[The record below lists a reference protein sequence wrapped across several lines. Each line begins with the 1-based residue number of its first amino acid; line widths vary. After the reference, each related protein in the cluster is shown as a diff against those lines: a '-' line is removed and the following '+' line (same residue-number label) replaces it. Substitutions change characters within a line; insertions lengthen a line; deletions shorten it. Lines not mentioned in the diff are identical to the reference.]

1 MNNPVGNFHAQ
12 TILQIEGDPNLWGLA
27 TLQTQDPGWDRPV
40 AIEIGA
46 PVEGRMIL
54 SPACSFS
61 LTYNDAKNGW
71 HPAIILPTGSLFLYI
86 STATVL
92 EDASSGYILAPQYD
106 NLDALQESIMDAMRT
121 PSTLA
126 LNLGTVG
133 GGVVIL
139 SGAQLPFAV
148 IAEGR
153 LLRAGHAGG
162 AHVNQER

>member
-1 MNNPVGNFHAQ
+1 MRSGCLPPG
-12 TILQIEGDPNLWGLA
+12 
-27 TLQTQDPGWDRPV
+27 PGWPPIWPCCPLRRARRGQDDPV
-40 AIEIGA
+40 
-46 PVEGRMIL
+46 P
-54 SPACSFS
+54 
-61 LTYNDAKNGW
+61 
-71 HPAIILPTGSLFLYI
+71 ILPAGSLFLYI

-121 PSTLA
+121 PGALA